1 MTHHHHDHSHPHGH
15 GHPHHHGHDHGSHPG
30 CGENASTDEHAPSPL
45 STKEKL
51 AKMLDHWVHHNQDHV
66 ASYRLWA
73 QRARSEGLPAVADA
87 LETVAQKSLE
97 LTDLLEKARTHLP
110 S

>member
-1 MTHHHHDHSHPHGH
+1 MKD
-15 GHPHHHGHDHGSHPG
+15 
-30 CGENASTDEHAPSPL
+30 
-45 STKEKL
+45 KL

-73 QRARSEGLPAVADA
+73 QRARSEGLPELADV
-87 LETVAQKSLE
+87 LETVARKSLE
-97 LTDLLEKARTHLP
+97 LTDLLEKARTNLP